1 MAVVLKTMELRILG
15 VLIEKS
21 LSQPAGYPM
30 TLNALTA
37 ACNQKTNRHPIM
49 QATEGEI
56 AAALHGLQ
64 EWQLATQAAPDHN
77 SRVNRFKHTA
87 EERFGWNA
95 AQRALMAELMLRG
108 SQTLG
113 ELRSRASRMTHLQST
128 AYARELLE
136 ELEACDPPMVVEHRR
151 QPGQSTQRFD
161 QLLGGKPAGQPE
173 PAAAGDARID
183 APTNT
188 AVAADEDSSLTKRV
202 SALEQE
208 VTTLRS
214 ELADLRAGLR
224 ERDSDDG
231 IAR

>member
-1 MAVVLKTMELRILG
+1 MAVVLKTMELRVLG

-30 TLNALTA
+30 TLNAMTA
-37 ACNQKTNRHPIM
+37 ACNQKSNRHPVM
-49 QATEGEI
+49 QATEGEV

-64 EWQLATQAAPDHN
+64 QWRLAAQAPPDHN
-77 SRVNRFKHTA
+77 SRVNRFQHTA

-136 ELEACDPPMVVEHRR
+136 ELEAADPPMVIEHPR
-151 QPGQSTQRFD
+151 QPGQSTARFD
-161 QLLGGKPAGQPE
+161 QLLGGDSAGQPE
-173 PAAAGDARID
+173 AATAENARIP

-188 AVAADEDSSLTKRV
+188 AAPSDEGSSLTARV

-214 ELADLRAGLR
+214 QLADLRAGLR
-224 ERDSDDG
+224 ERGSGNDVT
-231 IAR
+231 R